1 MTDGP
6 LFSGPPPLDGAASR
20 EHGGSEMTTTTRPPA
35 IAATAPA
42 EPEAYTRPMA
52 AGTSIRILLCDDH
65 ELVRRGIRSLL
76 EAEDDLEVVGEAGDA
91 ETAIAVAGKVTPD
104 VVVMDVRMPGR
115 SGIEACRDIRSSH
128 PEIRVLMLTSFAD
141 DEALF
146 TSIMAGA
153 AGYVLKQIKGG
164 DLVGAVRQVAGGKSL
179 LDPNVTERVLARLRG
194 EVTTPGDVINDLTP
208 QERRILALVA
218 EGQTNHQI
226 AERVHLADK
235 TVKNYVS
242 NILMKLGLS
251 RRAEVAALVAK
262 RQTASRADPELWP

>member
-1 MTDGP
+1 MVDTAAVVT
-6 LFSGPPPLDGAASR
+6 PP
-20 EHGGSEMTTTTRPPA
+20 SESA
-35 IAATAPA
+35 EAATTLTAMDST
-42 EPEAYTRPMA
+42 ERV
-52 AGTSIRILLCDDH
+52 RILLCDDH

-76 EAEDDLEVVGEAGDA
+76 EAEADFEVVAEADDA
-91 ETAIAVAGKVTPD
+91 ESAIAAAAALQPAVI
-104 VVVMDVRMPGR
+104 VMDVRMPGR
-115 SGIEACRDIRSSH
+115 SGIEACRDIRAAH

-146 TSIMAGA
+146 TSILAGA

-164 DLVGAVRQVAGGKSL
+164 DLVGAVRQVAAGKSL

-194 EVTTPGDVINDLTP
+194 EVTTPGDVISDLTP

-218 EGQTNHQI
+218 EGATNHQI
-226 AERVHLADK
+226 AEQVHLADK

-251 RRAEVAALVAK
+251 RRAEAAAFMAR
-262 RQTASRADPELWP
+262 RQAAPDPNPWP